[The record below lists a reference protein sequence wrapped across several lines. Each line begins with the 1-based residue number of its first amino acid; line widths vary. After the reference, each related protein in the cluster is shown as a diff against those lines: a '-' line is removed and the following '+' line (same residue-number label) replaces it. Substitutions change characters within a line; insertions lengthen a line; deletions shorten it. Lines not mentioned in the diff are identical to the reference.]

1 MGVDPMKKQF
11 AIALLL
17 AAISAVVIYV
27 NSISAPVRKMVINSP
42 DQNPSERSSQDT
54 PKPDFLGTK
63 LPVRLFCMEGLGNPK
78 TVTSVL
84 PDGKMLIGLCDAL
97 LMLSSDRSVLW
108 EHHVPQ
114 LLLDFAFIPNTGLIY
129 GTAGD
134 NNLFILE
141 ASSGKELVNH
151 SRDGSYAYGVVKPY
165 GDDICLI
172 TDDLWGYRDKHN
184 DPSIKD
190 AVTAWRGTQKLWS
203 AELPPGAKLIVD
215 GSKILAL
222 TETKDG
228 IFITDIDM
236 PKTN

>member
-1 MGVDPMKKQF
+1 MKKPF
-11 AIALLL
+11 TIALLL
-17 AAISAVVIYV
+17 AAISAVGIYV
-27 NSISAPVRKMVINSP
+27 NSISAPARNKVIDSP
-42 DQNPSERSSQDT
+42 DQHHSERSSQDRS
-54 PKPDFLGTK
+54 KPDFLGTK
-63 LPVRLFCMEGLGNPK
+63 LPVQLFCMEGLESAQ

-97 LMLSSDRSVLW
+97 LMLNSDRSVLW
-108 EHHVPQ
+108 EYHVPQ
-114 LLLDFAFIPNTGLIY
+114 LLLDFAFIPKTRLIY

-134 NNLFILE
+134 NNMFILE
-141 ASSGKELVNH
+141 ASSGQELVRN
-151 SRDGSYAYGVVKPY
+151 SREGSGAYGVVKPY
-165 GDDICLI
+165 LADICLV
-172 TDDLWGYRDKHN
+172 TDNFWGYRNNLN

-190 AVTAWRGTQKLWS
+190 AVTAWRGTEELWS

-228 IFITDIDM
+228 IFITDIDV